1 MPGMTKKLEQALYKT
16 EQMITNGQ
24 SHPEVAAAMAAYGY
38 DGDRWAEGQTLAD
51 AAKSQAQ
58 ANEAAFAAQLG
69 ATDAF
74 NEAYDEVWDQAQ
86 ALAHLCASLFEGDTE
101 TLTLL
106 GLHKRRD
113 KESSESEI
121 AWPKNRGLPADLP
134 WASNLYQAAQANSE
148 VAAALASFGY
158 PAERLSEEAAEVDAL
173 TQVDNAQE
181 SAKAEKQQSIIERD
195 EAVDALHAW
204 RRRTEQVAK
213 LALKDKR
220 QLLELMGLRAQRR

>member
-16 EQMITNGQ
+16 EQMISNGQ
-24 SHPEVAAAMAAYGY
+24 SHPDAAAAMAAYGY
-38 DGDRWAEGQTLAD
+38 DAARWAEGQALVD
-51 AAKSQAQ
+51 AVKSKAQ

-74 NEAYDEVWDQAQ
+74 DKAYDEAWDQTQ

-113 KESSESEI
+113 EKTSASEI
-121 AWPKNRGLPADLP
+121 VWPKSRRLSAYLP
-134 WASNLYQAAQANSE
+134 WANNLYQTTQANSE
-148 VAAALASFGY
+148 VAATLASFGY
-158 PAERLSEEAAEVDAL
+158 PAKRLSEEAAEVDAL
-173 TQVDNAQE
+173 TQADNAQE
-181 SAKAEKQQSIIERD
+181 IAKAENQQSIVERD
-195 EAVDALHAW
+195 QAADALHAW

-213 LALKDKR
+213 LALKNKR